1 MRRLE
6 LQNSRS
12 EMYSVGNIV
21 NNCVTRHRDH
31 FEMYRNTESL
41 CCVTGTYSVLG
52 RSYFKNKLIGKKIRF
67 VVSRDE
73 RWVEGELDEGRQK
86 VQTSSYKINEY

>member
-31 FEMYRNTESL
+31 FEMYRNIESL
-41 CCVTGTYSVLG
+41 CCVPGINIVLLVNYTSKTDKSKQTKQIHRKRDQICGYQRQVLG
-52 RSYFKNKLIGKKIRF
+52 G
-67 VVSRDE
+67 
-73 RWVEGELDEGRQK
+73 GR
-86 VQTSSYKINEY
+86 TG